1 MQKSLSI
8 NPNINPNIKMN
19 HQLLILPALLLNLCS
34 ASEIQAADATHGK
47 ATIYSDHFK
56 GKKTASGETYKP
68 GELTAASNKL
78 PIGSKVVVKN
88 RKTGKKVTVKIND
101 HMAKNAKAHID
112 LSKSA
117 ANKLGVK
124 GTAPI
129 DAKVIS
135 K

>member
-1 MQKSLSI
+1 MRKSSSRQF
-8 NPNINPNIKMN
+8 NNI
-19 HQLLILPALLLNLCS
+19 LVILPAILLNVCAASQTNAAS
-34 ASEIQAADATHGK
+34 ATSGK
-47 ATIYSDHFK
+47 ATVYSDHFK

-78 PIGSKVVVKN
+78 PIGSKVVVRNKQ
-88 RKTGKKVTVKIND
+88 TGKKVTVKIND
-101 HMAKNAKAHID
+101 HMPKNAKAHID

-117 ANKLGVK
+117 AKKLGVK

>member
-1 MQKSLSI
+1 MQKSSSRPI
-8 NPNINPNIKMN
+8 NY
-19 HQLLILPALLLNLCS
+19 LLFVLPAILLNICA
-34 ASEIQAADATHGK
+34 ASGIQAANTTTGK
-47 ATIYSDHFK
+47 ATVYSDHFK
-56 GKKTASGETYKP
+56 GKKTASGERYKP

-101 HMAKNAKAHID
+101 HMAKNAKSHID
-112 LSKSA
+112 LSKGA
-117 ANKLGVK
+117 ANKLGVR

>member
-1 MQKSLSI
+1 MSALQAESERLT
-8 NPNINPNIKMN
+8 
-19 HQLLILPALLLNLCS
+19 LPPARPPF
-34 ASEIQAADATHGK
+34 IQTTSK
-47 ATIYSDHFK
+47 A
-56 GKKTASGETYKP
+56 KKQRLGERYKP

-88 RKTGKKVTVKIND
+88 RKTGKKVTVRIND
-101 HMAKNAKAHID
+101 HMAKNAKSHID
-112 LSKSA
+112 LSKGA
-117 ANKLGVK
+117 ANKLGIR